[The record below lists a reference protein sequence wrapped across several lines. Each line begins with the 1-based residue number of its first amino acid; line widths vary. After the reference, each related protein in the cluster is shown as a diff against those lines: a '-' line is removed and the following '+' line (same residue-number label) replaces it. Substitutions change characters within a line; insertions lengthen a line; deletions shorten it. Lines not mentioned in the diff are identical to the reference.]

1 MGVVEQCG
9 LGELIKHKGE
19 KSLDEL
25 KDDCLSSN
33 KVLIGSLQESE
44 FSNDLMAQA
53 MADAKLGR
61 MSTPVK
67 GKLWCGCVVN
77 RVCSLLCSVQLQ

>member
-1 MGVVEQCG
+1 MGVVEPCG

-19 KSLDEL
+19 KSSEEL
-25 KDDCLSSN
+25 KDECLNSN
-33 KVLIGSLQESE
+33 KALIGSLQESE
-44 FSNDLMAQA
+44 FANDLMAQA

-67 GKLWCGCVVN
+67 GKLWCGGAVN
-77 RVCSLLCSVQLQ
+77 LACSFLCSVQLQ